1 MDARLRSSLYEEA
14 HGSPLYTAP
23 RKNINPST
31 SGDRIQEEISV
42 RKQSQLARTASYLSA
57 VLVAGG
63 DEVGEPAVGRRGIQ
77 RAARD

>member
-31 SGDRIQEEISV
+31 SGDRIQEEIAV
-42 RKQSQLARTASYLSA
+42 RTIPKKIISSWMFH
-57 VLVAGG
+57 VAGA
-63 DEVGEPAVGRRGIQ
+63 DKVGEPAVGGWRVH
-77 RAARD
+77 